1 LKASGPSEDKVYALH
16 PELEKNIRRGN
27 TYLEVYDANDYSL
40 FKHTIVA
47 RKGLQKF
54 YDMRPE
60 YLVSDEDFKN
70 GYTNLKSGKAVSDSN
85 LRNYIFSGA
94 VNGLNNGACIE
105 VIKTLKMNG
114 ENAQI
119 SWVKEE
125 SMWCIASK
133 NVGIL
138 ANNVADLK
146 KYDVSSTDSRFKYAV
161 MIANCWFKIIN
172 RLGKFQKSS
181 AKLQKALSGKTLVG
195 EFVGHPDNQHLVKYT
210 RETIIFYAVIDNN
223 DIKQNCL
230 LPEDAYKIFNEF
242 ELDCVP
248 TETIG
253 MFNNIDSLSDA
264 LNHEYKLVSQGSI
277 KSEEEGAVIY
287 MVSRGVEHESVL
299 SLSKYKTLEYRILRK
314 LREKLRNFWSKH
326 EKIEGWTN
334 ELQSLYDKTYS
345 AFMNESKELIGT
357 HKLPQTNGYY
367 AKFADQAFKA
377 VLEDNTLYEKLLHF
391 YVSFL
396 EDITYSLNKDHKI
409 FTSQVFRKTESKCYK
424 RQSGKISVDNESWRS
439 RKPNTSYYRDL
450 VKDTGKN
457 DRNGVKKDIKM
468 NKNEPKKDMK

>member
-1 LKASGPSEDKVYALH
+1 LKASGPNEDKVYALH

-27 TYLEVYDANDYSL
+27 TYLEVYDANDYGL

-60 YLVSDEDFKN
+60 YLVSDETFKN
-70 GYTNLKSGKAVSDSN
+70 SYTNLKTEKAIADSN
-85 LRNYIFSGA
+85 LRNYIFSSA
-94 VNGLNNGACIE
+94 VNELNNGACIE

-125 SMWCIASK
+125 SIWCIASK

-146 KYDVSSTDSRFKYAV
+146 KYDVSSHDSRFKYAV

-172 RLGKFQKSS
+172 SLGKNQKSS
-181 AKLQKALSGKTLVG
+181 AKLQEALSGRTLVG
-195 EFVGHPDNQHLVKYT
+195 EYVGHVDNQHLVKYKK
-210 RETIIFYAVIDNN
+210 ETIIFYAVIDNN
-223 DIKQNCL
+223 DRKQNCL
-230 LPEDAYKIFNEF
+230 LPEDAYRIFNDF

-248 TETIG
+248 TDTIG
-253 MFNNIDSLSDA
+253 TFNHIDALSDA

-299 SLSKYKTLEYRILRK
+299 SLSKYKTLEYRIFRK
-314 LREKLRNFWSKH
+314 LREKLRNFWSRH
-326 EKIEGWTN
+326 ENIKEWTY
-334 ELQSLYDKTYS
+334 ELQTLYDKTYN
-345 AFMNESKELIGT
+345 AFLKESRELIGT
-357 HKLPQTNGYY
+357 NKLPQSIEYY
-367 AKFADQAFKA
+367 DEFADQAFKA
-377 VLEDNTLYEKLLHF
+377 LLTDKKLYEKLRHF
-391 YVSFL
+391 YVDFL
-396 EDITYSLNKDHKI
+396 EDITYYMHKDHKI
-409 FTSQVFRKTESKCYK
+409 FTSQVFRNTESKHYK

-450 VKDTGKN
+450 VKNKGKN
-457 DRNGVKKDIKM
+457 DRNGVKKDIKV